1 MTAGCHHACSMMCS
15 RAIVSRH
22 WPLHTCPRPATPGS
36 PKAGRMRNGLPL
48 LRSSEPS
55 NGQVANKRSK
65 KSPTPA
71 PRVLS
76 NLRRTSF
83 PYLVQECVA
92 LLPMLSENVR
102 TRVER
107 VRQCRELPSILRG
120 DSSRAKGGRPSA
132 LPRPWSLELPVMLWP
147 RHPSGSPTPGQDRG
161 RSPRVSP

>member
-1 MTAGCHHACSMMCS
+1 MTAGSWPVCSKTWS
-15 RAIVSRH
+15 RAIATTH
-22 WPLHTCPRPATPGS
+22 WPLHTCPRPTTPGS
-36 PKAGRMRNGLPL
+36 PKARRMRNGLPL

-55 NGQVANKRSK
+55 NGQMGSKRSK

-83 PYLVQECVA
+83 LCLVQECVA

-107 VRQCRELPSILRG
+107 VRQCRELPSILHG
-120 DSSRAKGGRPSA
+120 SSRAKGGRPSA
-132 LPRPWSLELPVMLWP
+132 SPGPWSLELPVMLWP